1 VAAAPPSDNE
11 AFLKHLQHHGIVA
24 SACVAIGLLAGTL
37 LHSAPVR
44 AESSTREFTV
54 SGDQFAFAPLRLE
67 VQKDDLVKITFTAK
81 DIAHSFTI
89 DNYRIAKRAAAG
101 QSVTF
106 EFRADQVG
114 THRFYCNL
122 TQDNRCRRMEGQ
134 LIVR

>member
-1 VAAAPPSDNE
+1 MTQLRHQS
-11 AFLKHLQHHGIVA
+11 IVA
-24 SACVAIGLLAGTL
+24 SALVAVALLAGTL
-37 LHSAPVR
+37 VRTPVVR
-44 AESSTREFTV
+44 AQGTAREFTV
-54 SGDQFAFAPLRLE
+54 SGDQFAFSPVRLE
-67 VQKDDLVKITFTAK
+67 VQKDDLVKITFTAR

-89 DNYRIAKRAAAG
+89 DVYRIAKRAASG

-122 TQDNRCRRMEGQ
+122 TQDDRCRRMEGQ

>member
-1 VAAAPPSDNE
+1 MNQ
-11 AFLKHLQHHGIVA
+11 LRHHSVVA
-24 SACVAIGLLAGTL
+24 SACVGVALLAGF
-37 LHSAPVR
+37 AVRNPPVR
-44 AESSTREFTV
+44 AQGTAREFTIN
-54 SGDQFAFAPLRLE
+54 GDQFAFAPVRLE
-67 VQKDDLVKITFTAK
+67 VQKDDLVKITFTAR
-81 DIAHSFTI
+81 DIAHSFII

-122 TQDNRCRRMEGQ
+122 TQDDRCRKMEGQ